1 MALTM
6 EERSF
11 IYNQFLTAD
20 KPSTIF
26 RALFERKKQTHPHF
40 SIAQLCKACGIPSR
54 GYLSEF
60 LNGKRR
66 LNSRYWKSFIKCF
79 GLTGRLATAGQLLFE
94 MEDTDDEGE
103 RRVLQEKLESLRR
116 SFKKV
121 EESFPSRLHGMVFAA
136 EVYCAFGLY
145 GNNPTKEQL
154 KGYFGR
160 SRALDVEYALACLM
174 GIEVIGLNT
183 ETQRYFIRE
192 NTIRFTDSE
201 DSGLTMSSFHEYAVQ
216 DAERAFK
223 KWFASQ
229 DAYFETIMISVK
241 KNRLPEFIEKV
252 KDHSIL
258 AAQEVESTEADI
270 LIRFNVQ
277 IYPLH

>member
-1 MALTM
+1 MAFTM

-11 IYNQFLTAD
+11 IYNQFLVSD

-40 SIAQLCKACGIPSR
+40 SIAQVCKACGIPSR

-66 LNSRYWKSFIKCF
+66 LNNRYWKSFIKCF
-79 GLTGRLATAGQLLFE
+79 GLTGRMATAAQVLFE
-94 MEDTDDEGE
+94 LEESEDEGE
-103 RRVLQEKLESLRR
+103 RGLLREKLESLRR

-136 EVYCAFGLY
+136 EVYCAFGLF

-160 SRALDVEYALACLM
+160 DRALDVEYALACLM
-174 GIEVIGLNT
+174 GIEVIGLNP
-183 ETQRYFIRE
+183 ETQRYFMRE

-201 DSGLTMSSFHEYAVQ
+201 DSGLTMNSFHQYAVQ
-216 DAERAFK
+216 DAERAFR

-241 KNRLPEFIEKV
+241 KSRLPEFIEKI

-258 AAQEVESTEADI
+258 AAQDVESTEADM

>member
-1 MALTM
+1 
-6 EERSF
+6 
-11 IYNQFLTAD
+11 
-20 KPSTIF
+20 
-26 RALFERKKQTHPHF
+26 
-40 SIAQLCKACGIPSR
+40 
-54 GYLSEF
+54 SEF

-66 LNSRYWKSFIKCF
+66 LNNRYWKSFIKCF
-79 GLTGRLATAGQLLFE
+79 GLTGRLATAGLLVFE
-94 MEDTDDEGE
+94 MDATEDAEE
-103 RRVLQEKLESLRR
+103 RRVLQEKLDSLKR

-160 SRALDVEYALACLM
+160 DRALDVEYALACLL
-174 GIEVIGLNT
+174 GIEVVGLNT

-192 NTIRFTDSE
+192 NTIRFTDSD
-201 DSGLTMSSFHEYAVQ
+201 DSGMTMNNFHHYAVQ

-223 KWFASQ
+223 KWYSSQ
-229 DAYFETIMISVK
+229 DAYFETMMISVK
-241 KNRLPEFIEKV
+241 KSRLPEFIEKV

-258 AAQEVESTEADI
+258 SAQEVESTEADM

>member
-1 MALTM
+1 MSLTID
-6 EERSF
+6 ERSF
-11 IYNQFLTAD
+11 IYTQFLAHD
-20 KPSTIF
+20 KPSPIF
-26 RALFERKKQTHPHF
+26 RALFERKKQSHPHF
-40 SIAQLCKACGIPSR
+40 SIAQVCKSCGIPSR

-66 LNSRYWKSFIKCF
+66 LNNRYWKSFIKCF
-79 GLTGRLATAGQLLFE
+79 GLTGRLATAAQLLFE
-94 MEDTDDEGE
+94 IEDSDDTNE
-103 RRVLQEKLESLRR
+103 RQLLHEKLNSLRR

-136 EVYCAFGLY
+136 EVYCAFGLF

-160 SRALDVEYALACLM
+160 SRALDVEYALACLI
-174 GIEVIGLNT
+174 GIEVIGLDPD
-183 ETQRYFIRE
+183 TQRYSIRE
-192 NTIRFTDSE
+192 NVIRFTDS
-201 DSGLTMSSFHEYAVQ
+201 DDNGLTMSNFHQYAVQ

-241 KNRLPEFIEKV
+241 KSRLPEFIEKV

-258 AAQEVESTEADI
+258 AAQDVESTEADM

>member
-11 IYNQFLTAD
+11 IYNQFLASD
-20 KPSTIF
+20 KPSLIF

-40 SIAQLCKACGIPSR
+40 SIAQLCKSCGIPSR

-66 LNSRYWKSFIKCF
+66 LNSRYWKGFIKCF
-79 GLTGRLATAGQLLFE
+79 GLTGRLATAAHVVFE
-94 MEDTDDEGE
+94 LEDADSEDE
-103 RRVLQEKLESLRR
+103 RRVLMEKLESLRR

-154 KGYFGR
+154 KSYFGR

-174 GIEVIGLNT
+174 GIEVIGLDT
-183 ETQRYFIRE
+183 DTQRYFIRE

-201 DSGLTMSSFHEYAVQ
+201 DSGLTMNSFHQYAVQ

-223 KWFASQ
+223 KWYSSQ

-241 KNRLPEFIEKV
+241 KSRLPEFIEKV

-258 AAQEVESTEADI
+258 TAQEVESTEADM

>member
-6 EERSF
+6 EDRSF
-11 IYNQFLTAD
+11 VYNQFLASD

-66 LNSRYWKSFIKCF
+66 LNSRYWKNFIKCF
-79 GLTGRLATAGQLLFE
+79 GLTGRLATAGHLLFE
-94 MEDTDDEGE
+94 IEAADEIEE
-103 RRVLQEKLESLRR
+103 RQQLQEKLDSLKR

-145 GNNPTKEQL
+145 GNSPSKEQL

-174 GIEVIGLNT
+174 GIEVIGLNP

-201 DSGLTMSSFHEYAVQ
+201 DSGMTMNSFHQYAVQ

-223 KWFASQ
+223 KWYSSQ

-241 KNRLPEFIEKV
+241 KNRLAEFIEKV

-258 AAQEVESTEADI
+258 TAQEVESTEADI

>member
-11 IYNQFLTAD
+11 IYNQFLASD

-66 LNSRYWKSFIKCF
+66 LNGRYWKGFIKCF
-79 GLTGRLATAGQLLFE
+79 GLTGRLATAAHVVFE
-94 MEDTDDEGE
+94 LEDVDTEEE
-103 RRVLQEKLESLRR
+103 RRVLLEKLESLRR

-154 KGYFGR
+154 KSYFGR

-174 GIEVIGLNT
+174 GIEVIGLDA
-183 ETQRYFIRE
+183 ETQRYYIRE

-201 DSGLTMSSFHEYAVQ
+201 DSGLTMNSFHQYAVQ

-223 KWFASQ
+223 KWYSSQ

-241 KNRLPEFIEKV
+241 KSRLPEFIEKV

-258 AAQEVESTEADI
+258 TAQEVESTEADM